1 MNWTFWLG
9 TLNAVLNVLFIA
21 DFFAYA
27 VCGKSLAAFI
37 VDDSGSLSDLLLEVY
52 PGMSAGEFMAS
63 NGILLAFSCAL
74 LLVSIWIAY
83 AGSGVIVEDSSCPC
97 SCILPKKSSSS
108 TKDGLAGTADAR
120 MPAAP
125 HLGSSET
132 LPTSLIPA
140 APVDCPLRRIPHL
153 PVRASSG
160 NRDNRRP

>member
-97 SCILPKKSSSS
+97 SCIPSKRPSQSMADR
-108 TKDGLAGTADAR
+108 TAADAR
-120 MPAAP
+120 MPGTRHP
-125 HLGSSET
+125 RNTVE
-132 LPTSLIPA
+132 PVPLIPSS
-140 APVDCPLRRIPHL
+140 PTDDPLRRIPHL
-153 PVRASSG
+153 PVRASSE
-160 NRDNRRP
+160 DSDERRR